1 MTVTVTA
8 SPVKGLDATIDLTER
23 LVARGYRVVPH
34 LAARSV
40 AGQAHLDG
48 IVVRLKAAGCDD
60 VFVPGGDAAHPA
72 GPFDSALPLLE
83 RLAEMGSPFRRI
95 GITGY
100 PESHPKIHDDVT
112 IQAMWDK
119 RRYASYIV
127 SNVCF
132 DAARLGR
139 WIQRIRARGVTLP
152 LYVGLAGPA
161 ERSRLLRMAAVAG
174 ASESAL
180 HHQAPRL
187 DPAVLGARRVQPG
200 PAARPRGRGDH
211 RGRRGRGRAAPVHLQ
226 PAPAG
231 RAVAPGRPG
240 AHRNRQTT
248 TGGMIMTSS
257 AETPGRPQNAS
268 AVIIG
273 AGIVGN
279 SLVHHLALLGWRDLV
294 LVDKGPMPNPGG
306 STGHASNFIFP
317 IEYSKMMM
325 ELTRDSTEQYK
336 ELGVFTE
343 SGGIEVAR
351 TQARMQEL
359 RRRCT
364 QAKSWAI
371 PAEMLT
377 PEGVRKL
384 VPYLDDSVI
393 LGGAYFPTVG
403 VVDSLRAGTL
413 MRERAQQ
420 LDALTVLAGAEVL
433 GIDKSADGRIA
444 GVRTTKGELA
454 TDVVAICCGVW
465 SPRIARMAGARIP
478 LTPIVHQMI
487 SVGPIALFDGT
498 EGEIAYPIV
507 RDVDENTYERQH
519 GGDMEVGSYAHR
531 KISATPD
538 DIPSIEEAALSP
550 TEMPF
555 TSDDFDPQLER
566 ALELMPDLLGDER
579 AGIRYA
585 INGLISMTPDGHPL
599 LGEMPE
605 ARGLWSAAASWIKEG
620 PGCGRA
626 VAELM
631 SGQVPTVDVH
641 EADAARCY
649 PFQATAAHVRGRARE
664 GFNKM
669 YGIVHPAEQWESG
682 RPVRVSPVYEREREL
697 GAVFFETA
705 GWERPFWY
713 ASNSALLDRYA
724 GRLMERPAE
733 WESRWWSP
741 VINAEHLA
749 MRDACALVDLSA
761 FAVLEVSGPAALDAV
776 QTLAVAQ
783 MNVAVGR
790 VVYTSW
796 LDESGG
802 FRADLTIM
810 RLAADRFRVVTGGA
824 TGMSDAKWISDHLPE
839 GAFLADL
846 TSAWTTIGL
855 WGPRARDVLASVTE
869 EDVSHQGFAFGACR
883 EIEVDGT
890 VVLASRI
897 SYVGELGWELHVPI
911 EQGARLWDALW
922 QAGQPHG
929 LVPAGIGVYGTT
941 GRLEKGYRAFGAE
954 LTPDYTLVEAGMT
967 RPKVKEQSFI
977 GKQAYLR
984 QRAEPPCA
992 VLCTLTVD
1000 SHISADGTPRYML
1013 GGEPILSSVGERLV
1027 DAKGRP
1033 SYVTSAGSGPS
1044 VGKHLLMAYLPADRA
1059 VEGSSLLV
1067 EYMGEQYPVTVA
1079 VAGATPLFDPSN
1091 ERVRS

>member
-1 MTVTVTA
+1 MSD
-8 SPVKGLDATIDLTER
+8 SP
-23 LVARGYRVVPH
+23 AR
-34 LAARSV
+34 
-40 AGQAHLDG
+40 
-48 IVVRLKAAGCDD
+48 
-60 VFVPGGDAAHPA
+60 
-72 GPFDSALPLLE
+72 
-83 RLAEMGSPFRRI
+83 
-95 GITGY
+95 
-100 PESHPKIHDDVT
+100 
-112 IQAMWDK
+112 
-119 RRYASYIV
+119 
-127 SNVCF
+127 
-132 DAARLGR
+132 
-139 WIQRIRARGVTLP
+139 
-152 LYVGLAGPA
+152 
-161 ERSRLLRMAAVAG
+161 
-174 ASESAL
+174 
-180 HHQAPRL
+180 
-187 DPAVLGARRVQPG
+187 
-200 PAARPRGRGDH
+200 
-211 RGRRGRGRAAPVHLQ
+211 
-226 PAPAG
+226 
-231 RAVAPGRPG
+231 
-240 AHRNRQTT
+240 
-248 TGGMIMTSS
+248 
-257 AETPGRPQNAS
+257 AS
-268 AVIIG
+268 AVVIG

-279 SLVHHLALLGWRDLV
+279 SLVHHLARLGWRELV

-325 ELTRDSTEQYK
+325 ELTRDSTEQYQA
-336 ELGVFTE
+336 LGVFTE

-351 TQARMQEL
+351 TEARMHEL
-359 RRRCT
+359 RRRCSA
-364 QAKSWAI
+364 AKAWGI
-371 PAEMLT
+371 PAEILS
-377 PEGVRKL
+377 PAGVAKL
-384 VPYLDDSVI
+384 VPYLDEQVI

-413 MRERAQQ
+413 MREEAVSSG
-420 LDALTVLAGAEVL
+420 ALRVLAGAEVL
-433 GIDKSADGRIA
+433 GIERSPAGRVSA
-444 GVRTTKGELA
+444 VRTTAGDIETA
-454 TDVVAICCGVW
+454 VCAICCGVW

-478 LTPIVHQMI
+478 LTPVVHQMI
-487 SVGPIALFDGT
+487 SVGPIGLFADT
-498 EGEIAYPIV
+498 TGEISYPIV
-507 RDVDENTYERQH
+507 RDVDTNMYERQH

-531 KISATPD
+531 PIIVPPD
-538 DIPSIEEAALSP
+538 EIPSIEESVLSP

-555 TSDDFDPQLER
+555 TQEDFDPQLEQ
-566 ALELMPDLLGDER
+566 ALELMPELLGDER

-605 ARGLWSAAASWIKEG
+605 ARGLWAAAASWIKEG

-631 SGQVPTVDVH
+631 SGRVPTVDVH
-641 EADAARCY
+641 EADAARFY
-649 PFQATAAHVRGRARE
+649 PHQQTVAHVRGRAEE

-682 RPVRVSPVYEREREL
+682 RPVRVSPVYDRERAL
-697 GAVFFETA
+697 DAVFYETA

-713 ASNSALLDRYA
+713 GVNSALLDRYA
-724 GRLMERPAE
+724 GQLMERPAE

-761 FAVLEVSGPAALDAV
+761 FAVLEISGPAALDAV
-776 QTLAVAQ
+776 QTLSVAQ
-783 MNVAVGR
+783 LDVPVGR

-796 LDESGG
+796 LDENGG
-802 FRADLTIM
+802 FRADLTVM
-810 RLAADRFRVVTGGA
+810 RLADDRFRVVTGGA
-824 TGMSDAKWISDHLPE
+824 TGQSDAKWISDHLPS

-855 WGPRARDVLASVTE
+855 WGPRARDVLAAVTAD
-869 EDVSHQGFAFGACR
+869 DVSHAGFGFGTCR
-883 EIEVDGT
+883 EIEVGGI

-911 EQGARLWDALW
+911 EQGARLWDTLW
-922 QAGQPHG
+922 EAGQPHG

-967 RPKVKEQSFI
+967 RPKVKSQPFV
-977 GKQAYLR
+977 GKDAYLR
-984 QRAEPPCA
+984 QRAEPPVA

-1000 SHISADGTPRYML
+1000 AHASADGSPRYML
-1013 GGEPILSSVGERLV
+1013 GGEPILSLAGERLV

-1044 VGKHLLMAYLPADRA
+1044 VGKHLLMAYLPASYA
-1059 VEGSSLLV
+1059 VEGASLLV

-1079 VAGATPLFDPSN
+1079 VAGSTPLFDPSN